1 MRSSWSL
8 DRAYL
13 TFRDVLFRR
22 TKRKTKRSMIFRA
35 WTDRLRRK
43 KTGQTI
49 ANQHNQQQQ
58 KQQRKSA
65 RSRMYTVHI
74 NTIVSSFCF
83 LGSYS
88 PHIFL
93 FSSFSSMKK
102 RVVIDID
109 LCSVVFYTQKEAGGI
124 VSYASHVPER
134 SASFSSD
141 FPFLFFSPSTSHRLK
156 NINTYRIWAWHY
168 GIFGSFL
175 TCMPRSFSFVAL
187 RSSSRFCF
195 FKATL
200 THLLPWSSI
209 CLCLCL
215 CLCVCVCTLYI
226 LLYFPSSFPC
236 VLRLQ
241 VLNQYFFASLFFP
254 HPLLDKYTMR
264 PSSIVSSLVIS
275 CSLTHFTFLI
285 AIYLLLPGVFSS
297 SCPHLLFVK
306 IETLF
311 LFLSIVSS

>member
-1 MRSSWSL
+1 
-8 DRAYL
+8 
-13 TFRDVLFRR
+13 
-22 TKRKTKRSMIFRA
+22 MIVRA

-109 LCSVVFYTQKEAGGI
+109 LCSVVFYTQKEAGGV

-141 FPFLFFSPSTSHRLK
+141 FPFLFFFTQ
-156 NINTYRIWAWHY
+156 
-168 GIFGSFL
+168 
-175 TCMPRSFSFVAL
+175 
-187 RSSSRFCF
+187 
-195 FKATL
+195 
-200 THLLPWSSI
+200 
-209 CLCLCL
+209 
-215 CLCVCVCTLYI
+215 
-226 LLYFPSSFPC
+226 YFPSSEEYKHIQNLGVALWNFRILFDMYAPVFLIC
-236 VLRLQ
+236 GFA
-241 VLNQYFFASLFFP
+241 FFLPFLFFQSDINSFAPLELNLSVFVSMSVCVCVYPVYIIILPFIVSMCSSSPSAQSIFFCLSFFPPP
-254 HPLLDKYTMR
+254 HPR
-264 PSSIVSSLVIS
+264 
-275 CSLTHFTFLI
+275 
-285 AIYLLLPGVFSS
+285 
-297 SCPHLLFVK
+297 
-306 IETLF
+306 
-311 LFLSIVSS
+311 

>member
-1 MRSSWSL
+1 
-8 DRAYL
+8 
-13 TFRDVLFRR
+13 
-22 TKRKTKRSMIFRA
+22 MIVRA

-109 LCSVVFYTQKEAGGI
+109 LCSVVFYTQKEAGGV

-195 FKATL
+195 FQSDINSFAPL
-200 THLLPWSSI
+200 ELNLSVFVSMSV
-209 CLCLCL
+209 
-215 CLCVCVCTLYI
+215 CVCVCTLYI

-241 VLNQYFFASLFFP
+241 VLNQYFFASLFSP
-254 HPLLDKYTMR
+254 T
-264 PSSIVSSLVIS
+264 PSSINIRCDPPQLSLLLS
-275 CSLTHFTFLI
+275 FLARSLTSHF
-285 AIYLLLPGVFSS
+285 LLLFICFFPVSF
-297 SCPHLLFVK
+297 HRLVH
-306 IETLF
+306 IYF
-311 LFLSIVSS
+311 L